1 MQKEPSE
8 GVGPSRRAS
17 SVRAIK
23 LVLAYDG
30 TDFSGWQ
37 RQQNGRSVQEELEK
51 ALAKMHGHEIRVTGA
66 GRTDAGV
73 HAMGQVAGFY
83 TDIHSIPADRFVP
96 ALNTLM
102 PRDVRV
108 LSSEEAPPDFHARF
122 DASLRR
128 YRYFLV
134 CGSTPNPFALRY
146 AHCIPYYPRVAVL
159 NAAAAVV
166 LGEHDF
172 STFASAQDKSESRS
186 RHISE
191 SVFFFEGESLIYQVA
206 GNAFLWRQ
214 VRSLVGSFLEIE
226 KNAETPA
233 QGEAFMRQLLESR
246 DRSRAGPTAPACGLF
261 LWNVEYGARIHG
273 HPRRRSGTG
282 EPGHSPSGN
291 HTPGAAPNAIF
302 PGAATG
308 RPAFEGAIDSDRRAS
323 GAAPGRPA
331 SEGAKDSDRR
341 ASGTAPTAPDPTP
354 PNSRLV
360 SDLGWI
366 DELE

>member
-1 MQKEPSE
+1 MEKESSASAGQSP
-8 GVGPSRRAS
+8 RRGS

-37 RQQNGRSVQEELEK
+37 RQKNGRSVQEELEK
-51 ALAKMHGHEIRVTGA
+51 ALTKMHGHEIRVTGA

-83 TDIHSIPADRFVP
+83 TDIRSIPADRFVL
-96 ALNTLM
+96 ALNKLM

-134 CGSTPNPFALRY
+134 CGGTPDPFVLRY
-146 AHCIPYYPRVAVL
+146 AHCIPYYPRIAVL

-191 SVFFFEGESLIYQVA
+191 SVFFFEAGRLIYQVA

-226 KNAETPA
+226 RIAENPA
-233 QGEAFMRQLLESR
+233 HGEMLMRQLLESR
-246 DRSRAGPTAPACGLF
+246 DRGRAGATAPACGLF
-261 LWNVEYGARIHG
+261 LWNVEYGVRTHG
-273 HPRRRSGTG
+273 HPRRHSGTG
-282 EPGHSPSGN
+282 IQGDRCPSSDAPAGSGE
-291 HTPGAAPNAIF
+291 HT
-302 PGAATG
+302 
-308 RPAFEGAIDSDRRAS
+308 S
-323 GAAPGRPA
+323 GAASSTVSPGP
-331 SEGAKDSDRR
+331 
-341 ASGTAPTAPDPTP
+341 
-354 PNSRLV
+354 RLV
-360 SDLGWI
+360 PGLGWI
-366 DELE
+366 DERE

>member
-1 MQKEPSE
+1 
-8 GVGPSRRAS
+8 
-17 SVRAIK
+17 
-23 LVLAYDG
+23 
-30 TDFSGWQ
+30 
-37 RQQNGRSVQEELEK
+37 
-51 ALAKMHGHEIRVTGA
+51 MHGHEIRVTGA

-83 TDIHSIPADRFVP
+83 TDIRSIPADRFVP

-146 AHCIPYYPRVAVL
+146 AHCIPYYPRAAVL

-226 KNAETPA
+226 KKRRDPC
-233 QGEAFMRQLLESR
+233 SR
-246 DRSRAGPTAPACGLF
+246 RDPHATAA
-261 LWNVEYGARIHG
+261 
-273 HPRRRSGTG
+273 
-282 EPGHSPSGN
+282 
-291 HTPGAAPNAIF
+291 
-302 PGAATG
+302 
-308 RPAFEGAIDSDRRAS
+308 
-323 GAAPGRPA
+323 
-331 SEGAKDSDRR
+331 
-341 ASGTAPTAPDPTP
+341 
-354 PNSRLV
+354 
-360 SDLGWI
+360 
-366 DELE
+366 